1 MTDEIKLRIEQINC
15 GEVPQGYKKT
25 EVGIV
30 PQEWEETTLYELFV
44 FKNGLNKEKEA
55 FGNGTPIVNYTDVW
69 KKRGLRASD
78 VNGKVT
84 LTEKEIE
91 NYNVKKG
98 DVFFTRTSETKE
110 EIGLS
115 SVLLEDIEN
124 GVFSGFVLRARPKT
138 EKIFPPYNQY
148 CYSSALMRHEV
159 IKKSSITTRA
169 LTSGASLGQVQI
181 NLPSYEEQQ
190 HISEILSNGMM
201 LFPYRKN

>member
-1 MTDEIKLRIEQINC
+1 MTNEIKLRIEQINR
-15 GEVPQGYKKT
+15 GEIPQGYKKT
-25 EVGIV
+25 EVGVV
-30 PQEWEETTLYELFV
+30 PQEWEETTLSELFV

-110 EIGLS
+110 EIGL
-115 SVLLEDIEN
+115 L
-124 GVFSGFVLRARPKT
+124 
-138 EKIFPPYNQY
+138 
-148 CYSSALMRHEV
+148 
-159 IKKSSITTRA
+159 ITKNKEA
-169 LTSGASLGQVQI
+169 M
-181 NLPSYEEQQ
+181 
-190 HISEILSNGMM
+190 SE
-201 LFPYRKN
+201 